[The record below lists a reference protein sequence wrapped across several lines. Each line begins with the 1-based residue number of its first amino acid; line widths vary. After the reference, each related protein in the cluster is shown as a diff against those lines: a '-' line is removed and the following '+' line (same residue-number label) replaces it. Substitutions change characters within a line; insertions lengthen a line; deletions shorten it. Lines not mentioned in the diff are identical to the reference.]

1 MDFENKRVA
10 KKVKVLLQNR
20 IKQKNGS
27 HMRRPFFF
35 DKIKLWTP
43 NHFIKISLP

>member
-1 MDFENKRVA
+1 MLIGLWILEKIYSGCLQVVR
-10 KKVKVLLQNR
+10 KKVLLQNR

-35 DKIKLWTP
+35 DKIKL
-43 NHFIKISLP
+43 